1 MSKTYTVKKEEKDFI
16 SPKFDLIGA
25 RVKIRRPNRNK
36 HGNIVWRERFV
47 KDSDFK
53 VDIRRDKHGEYFD
66 IVISDNGDNIKFN
79 VLNVDKDI
87 KHLLLMVKNGQ
98 EKTKILCGHDER
110 EWFTSQVNVSST
122 TVKTAMD
129 ALKPR
134 EVVSAQKK
142 AGVKSKNLNC
152 RHNEGFIRQGEWFF
166 VKQEIDVVDEDA
178 ILYNEPLILSG
189 VRAGNKPH
197 IAKLAYRT
205 GGEQVYVPNVGL
217 WGFSEFGKNGSA
229 WRNRLERGLTEKQKT
244 LFNQEFKSKAS
255 KIKFRPMMR
264 NPDLYVSGTVRHP
277 DHKTITLNGWYRV
290 YVNGEIRGEN
300 VVFLD

>member
-1 MSKTYTVKKEEKDFI
+1 MVKTYTVKKEKKDII

-25 RVKIRRPNRNK
+25 RVKIRKPRRNK
-36 HGNIVWRERFV
+36 HGNIVWRERFA

-53 VDIRRDKHGEYFD
+53 VDVRRDKKGEYFE
-66 IVISDNGDNIKFN
+66 IVISENGDDIELN
-79 VLNVDKDI
+79 VLNVDKAI
-87 KHLLLMVKNGQ
+87 KHLLLMVRNGQ

-122 TVKTAMD
+122 TVRTAMD
-129 ALKPR
+129 ALKPK
-134 EVVSAQKK
+134 EVVQAQKR
-142 AGVKSKNLNC
+142 AGVKSKNWNC

-166 VKQEIDVVDEDA
+166 VKQDIEDVIEDA
-178 ILYNEPLILSG
+178 ILKNEPLILSG

-197 IAKLAYRT
+197 IAQFAYRT
-205 GGEQVYVPNVGL
+205 GGEQVYIPSAGL
-217 WGFSEFGKNGSA
+217 TRLFDFPTT
-229 WRNRLERGLTEKQKT
+229 WRNNLQRGLTGPERRN
-244 LFNQEFKSKAS
+244 FIDEFGSKAAKLKWRS
-255 KIKFRPMMR
+255 MSR

-277 DHKTITLNGWYRV
+277 DHATITLNGWYRV

>member
-1 MSKTYTVKKEEKDFI
+1 MVKTYTVKRENKDHI

-25 RVKIRRPNRNK
+25 RVKIRGPRINRF
-36 HGNIVWRERFV
+36 GYVDQRERFA

-53 VDIRRDKHGEYFD
+53 VDVRRDKKGEYFD
-66 IVISDNGDNIKFN
+66 IVVSDNSDDIKFEI
-79 VLNVDKDI
+79 LNVDKTI
-87 KHLLLMVKNGQ
+87 KHLLLMVRNGQ

-110 EWFTSQVNVSST
+110 ELFTSQVNVSST

-129 ALKPR
+129 ALKPSA
-134 EVVSAQKK
+134 VILAQKK
-142 AGVKSKNLNC
+142 AGVKTKNLNC

-166 VKQEIDVVDEDA
+166 VKQDIEDVIEEA
-178 ILYNEPLILSG
+178 ILKNEPLILSG

-205 GGEQVYVPNVGL
+205 GGTQVYVPSVGL
-217 WGFSEFGKNGSA
+217 AQLWDYPKDWRTRLEIGLTDSERRDFLNEFGKKA
-229 WRNRLERGLTEKQKT
+229 AKLKWR
-244 LFNQEFKSKAS
+244 SMS
-255 KIKFRPMMR
+255 R
-264 NPDLYVSGTVRHP
+264 NPDLYISGTVRHP
-277 DHKTITLNGWYRV
+277 DHATITLNGWYRV